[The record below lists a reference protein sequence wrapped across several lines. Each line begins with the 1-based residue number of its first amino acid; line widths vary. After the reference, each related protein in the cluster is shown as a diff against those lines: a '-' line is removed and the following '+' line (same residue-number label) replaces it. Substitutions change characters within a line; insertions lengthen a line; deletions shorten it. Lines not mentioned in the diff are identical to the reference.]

1 MNSREIAHAMG
12 IAEGTV
18 RIRIMRAR
26 QILKHKFLA
35 PYASI
40 DPLAG
45 GAGVAAVVASSGG

>member
-1 MNSREIAHAMG
+1 MG

-18 RIRIMRAR
+18 RMRIMRAR

-35 PYASI
+35 PYSSI

-45 GAGVAAVVASSGG
+45 VAAVAAAVWWMRASAWAGS